1 MVMVMVVVAFDG
13 LPDQLDA
20 FIFVVVAAGHGPN
33 MLALVDVA
41 LLSHLILSESS
52 IGYIQSP
59 LPSDLAYIRSRH
71 LLLLLRGVFVLLLLG
86 PVGPVVLVLSP
97 LLLRVV
103 EGALVDRHRVVGHR
117 VVGHA
122 EGERRC
128 WWTQT

>member
-20 FIFVVVAAGHGPN
+20 FVFVVVAAGHGPN

-41 LLSHLILSESS
+41 LLSHLILSENS

-71 LLLLLRGVFVLLLLG
+71 LVL
-86 PVGPVVLVLSP
+86 
-97 LLLRVV
+97 
-103 EGALVDRHRVVGHR
+103 
-117 VVGHA
+117 
-122 EGERRC
+122 
-128 WWTQT
+128 